1 MRKFGD
7 ILLDMEVLLDEM
19 IDDHECQCGDIL
31 SLIYSHI
38 EIHRQDCIEV
48 YEEDNSSPVFSY
60 KAKE

>member
-19 IDDHECQCGDIL
+19 IDEHDVQLGDIL
-31 SLIYSHI
+31 NLIHGHI
-38 EIHRQDCIEV
+38 QIHRQDCIEI
-48 YEEDNSSPVFSY
+48 YEEDDSSPIFAY